1 MIKGS
6 LAPSSLFASS
16 IECCK
21 TSYDSGISFHDSG
34 NLLEELLGKAI
45 SAHTP
50 FASRRFHSSQDS
62 FRSLWNNGQPISL
75 NFT

>member
-16 IECCK
+16 IECFK
-21 TSYDSGISFHDSG
+21 TSSDIGIALHDLD
-34 NLLEELLGKAI
+34 NLLEELLVKAI

-50 FASRRFHSSQDS
+50 FASRRFHSSHDS
-62 FRSLWNNGQPISL
+62 FRSLWNNG
-75 NFT
+75 